1 MGFFDKIRQGLKKT
15 KENLGS
21 ALSNIFSGGRKVDD
35 ETLDELEE
43 ALILA
48 DMGVSLTS
56 EVMDELRARI
66 NRIAFPCWLISLAP
80 RCALFFSPEDVSQW
94 LAQ

>member
-56 EVMDELRARI
+56 EVMDELRAR
-66 NRIAFPCWLISLAP
+66 
-80 RCALFFSPEDVSQW
+80 ALSS
-94 LAQ
+94 